1 MSELYQSHDIISGK
15 DQLPLVSI
23 VTPSYKQAAYLE
35 QTIQSVLWQDYPQIE
50 YIIVDGGSTDGS
62 VEIIRRYAPHLA
74 WWVSEKDRGHADA
87 INKGFA
93 RAKGEIVAW
102 INSDDLYY
110 RKDVVSQAVLAL
122 MENPQAGMVYGDGV
136 MVDGELRLLDWHPY
150 RSYFLK
156 DLLSFQVLL
165 QPAVFMRRAALEQ
178 AGSLWTDF
186 PMVLD
191 HVLWICI
198 ASRYPIIH
206 IPQYWAVERTHLY
219 AKTTSQAPK
228 FVEEAFILI
237 PALEKETDFQEV
249 FRHHRAEIYA
259 GLHTFAG
266 RRYLDSGLYRSSL
279 GHFLKSLRFSPRHA
293 LRYWYKMIQAFIAV
307 LGLMPVMLW
316 FRRSRRQVQFKN
328 KRLLVS
334 EQGISW
340 ETENAGN

>member
-1 MSELYQSHDIISGK
+1 MSELFQSHDFISGK

-136 MVDGELRLLDWHPY
+136 MVDGE
-150 RSYFLK
+150 
-156 DLLSFQVLL
+156 
-165 QPAVFMRRAALEQ
+165 
-178 AGSLWTDF
+178 
-186 PMVLD
+186 
-191 HVLWICI
+191 
-198 ASRYPIIH
+198 
-206 IPQYWAVERTHLY
+206 
-219 AKTTSQAPK
+219 
-228 FVEEAFILI
+228 
-237 PALEKETDFQEV
+237 
-249 FRHHRAEIYA
+249 
-259 GLHTFAG
+259 
-266 RRYLDSGLYRSSL
+266 
-279 GHFLKSLRFSPRHA
+279 
-293 LRYWYKMIQAFIAV
+293 
-307 LGLMPVMLW
+307 
-316 FRRSRRQVQFKN
+316 
-328 KRLLVS
+328 
-334 EQGISW
+334 
-340 ETENAGN
+340 